1 MKDDLSQKI
10 HGNVIFSVYSV
21 KMVFLF
27 PTNMI
32 LSFCQNITLLIFSE
46 KNSLKDNISG
56 ITEKD
61 DIHPSKYAISSDR
74 KKCMP
79 KFL

>member
-10 HGNVIFSVYSV
+10 HGNVIFSVCLV

-56 ITEKD
+56 IIEKD
-61 DIHPSKYAISSDR
+61 DIHPSKYGISSDR
-74 KKCMP
+74 KRCMP
-79 KFL
+79 TFL

>member
-10 HGNVIFSVYSV
+10 HGNMIFSVYLV

-32 LSFCQNITLLIFSE
+32 LPLIQE
-46 KNSLKDNISG
+46 
-56 ITEKD
+56 E
-61 DIHPSKYAISSDR
+61 
-74 KKCMP
+74 
-79 KFL
+79 